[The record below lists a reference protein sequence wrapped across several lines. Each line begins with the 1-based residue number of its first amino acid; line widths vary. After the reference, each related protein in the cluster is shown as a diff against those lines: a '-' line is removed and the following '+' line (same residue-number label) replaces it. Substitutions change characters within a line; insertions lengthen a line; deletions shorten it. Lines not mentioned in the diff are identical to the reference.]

1 MSSELE
7 TLESCTLCGSRSLK
21 KITQIDGKVTPHRFG
36 IVRCNDCNLMFTSP
50 RLTEAANEAMYGEA
64 YYRGEGFDQSVSY
77 ESLDEE
83 AEARRGECEGII
95 QKIRVLCP
103 LPDPRVLDV
112 GCGTGVLLQALKAA
126 GFSQVEGQEFS
137 KYAAEHA
144 HKRTGVTVHQGDLA
158 ELAKSSARY
167 DVINATE
174 VLEHVRAPLSF
185 LTAVEALLAPGGVF
199 VYSTGNARGI
209 YARVLGTKWPYLVP
223 EGHLYYYDPTTV
235 RRLLEK
241 AGLEAVGPDQLSA
254 AQRRR
259 LAEAESH
266 IAHSQLLYV
275 GLSAPGAKGLIFRTA
290 ALANVAPAKLL
301 VSWVVGKGELPSGRK
316 RAA

>member
-7 TLESCTLCGSRSLK
+7 TLEACTLCGSRSLK
-21 KITQIDGKVTPHRFG
+21 TITQIDGKVTPHRFG
-36 IVRCNDCNLMFTSP
+36 IVKCSDCGLTFTNP

-64 YYRGEGFDQSVSY
+64 YYQGEGFDQSVSY

-83 AEARRGECEGII
+83 AKARRGECEGII

-112 GCGTGVLLQALKAA
+112 GCGTGVLLQALKDA
-126 GFSQVEGQEFS
+126 GFTHVEGQEFS
-137 KYAAEHA
+137 TYAAEHA
-144 HKRTGVTVHQGDLA
+144 QKRTGVTVHQGDLT

-174 VLEHVRAPLSF
+174 VLEHVRDPLAF
-185 LTAVEALLAPGGVF
+185 LVAVEALLAPGGVF

-223 EGHLYYYDPTTV
+223 EGHLYYYDPSTV
-235 RRLLEK
+235 RRFLEK
-241 AGLEAVGPDQLSA
+241 AGLEAVGDEQLSA
-254 AQRRR
+254 AQRRQ
-259 LAEAESH
+259 LAKAEANVAS
-266 IAHSQLLYV
+266 SQLLYV
-275 GLSAPGAKGLIFRTA
+275 GLSAPGAKGLIFRT
-290 ALANVAPAKLL
+290 VAKVNRGPVRLL
-301 VSWVVGKGELPSGRK
+301 ISEVVGKGRLPSGRK
-316 RAA
+316 RA